1 MIVHSL
7 PAANGLPL
15 NLNGF
20 RRRNCAIHS
29 GCNFSFSATE
39 FSNEGVIRMKI
50 EGSHIIK
57 APRESLYQLMIDPEI
72 LRRCVPGCQSL
83 EAAGDDSYKMTL
95 KAGVG
100 SIKGVFTGSIKL
112 EEMREPEHYKMIVD
126 AKGPGGFLKGEGLI
140 NLTEQGEET
149 MVNYTG
155 ETSVGGTIAS
165 VGQRMVQSTAK
176 MMAGQFFAAIE
187 AEAVAVIKGE
197 LNGQYIPPKQG
208 FIRNTMRHI
217 RK

>member
-1 MIVHSL
+1 
-7 PAANGLPL
+7 
-15 NLNGF
+15 
-20 RRRNCAIHS
+20 
-29 GCNFSFSATE
+29 
-39 FSNEGVIRMKI
+39 MKI
-50 EGSHIIK
+50 EGSHTIK
-57 APRESLYQLMIDPEI
+57 APRESLYQLMVDPQI
-72 LRRCVPGCQSL
+72 LQRCVPGCQSL
-83 EAAGDDSYKMTL
+83 EAVEDGSYKMIL

-126 AKGPGGFLKGEGLI
+126 AKGSAGFLKGEGLI
-140 NLTEQGEET
+140 DLTDHGEET
-149 MVNYTG
+149 MVSYAG

-187 AEAVAVIKGE
+187 AEAAALRKAEEG
-197 LNGQYIPPKQG
+197 GAYTPPKQG
-208 FIRNTMRHI
+208 FIRNAMRRI